1 MDYHDQLTLIADIL
15 KNQQQLGYGTTD
27 EFSQIQRLTQVLK
40 EQGHVDETMQQTLA
54 SIADYCTNGNCDEN
68 APQLHQWIAS
78 IDEITVPYPHE

>member
-1 MDYHDQLTLIADIL
+1 MDYQDQLTLIADIL

-27 EFSQIQRLTQVLK
+27 EFSQIQRLTEVLK

-54 SIADYCTNGNCDEN
+54 SIADYCANGNCAEN
-68 APQLHQWIAS
+68 TTQINQWIAS